1 MERKVI
7 LNILN
12 VRNYKLPDNQQQY
25 IESDSE
31 EFLTHKIDDP
41 LDKIYVFFPPMPKV
55 GVNTIRQYTKSMED
69 EKVTKAI
76 IVYDNT
82 ITAFAKQQT
91 DQNKNMSIEYFK
103 KNELLVDKLSHVLVP
118 KHELISE
125 EEKKELL
132 KIYKIKDIH
141 IPKIYSTD
149 QIARYFGAKRGQV
162 FKITRNTETSGEN
175 IYYRIVI

>member
-1 MERKVI
+1 MERRVI

-31 EFLTHKIDDP
+31 ELLTHKIDDP
-41 LDKIYVFFPPMPKV
+41 FDKIYVFFPPMPKV

-91 DQNKNMSIEYFK
+91 DQNKTLSIEYFK
-103 KNELLVDKLSHVLVP
+103 KNELLIDKLSHVLVP

-132 KIYKIKDIH
+132 RVYKIKDIH

>member
-7 LNILN
+7 LNILK
-12 VRNYKLPDNQQQY
+12 VRNYKLPENQEQF
-25 IESDSE
+25 INSDQE
-31 EFLTHKIDDP
+31 ELLTHKINDP
-41 LDKIYVFFPPMPKV
+41 LDKIYVFFPLMSKV
-55 GVNTIRQYTKSMED
+55 GVNTIRQYIKSMED
-69 EKVTKAI
+69 NKATKAI
-76 IVYDNT
+76 IVYDSS

-91 DQNKNMSIEYFK
+91 EQNKTLNIEYFK
-103 KNELLVDKLSHVLVP
+103 RNELLIDKLEHVLVP
-118 KHELISE
+118 KHEIISE

-162 FKITRNTETSGEN
+162 FKITRNTETSGET
-175 IYYRIVI
+175 IYYRIVV

>member
-7 LNILN
+7 LDMLQI
-12 VRNYKLPDNQQQY
+12 RNYKLPDNCQEF
-25 IESDSE
+25 INSNSE
-31 EFLTHKIDDP
+31 ELLCHKNDNP
-41 LDKIYVFFPPMPKV
+41 VDKIYVFLPQITKV
-55 GVNTIRQYTKSMED
+55 GVNTIRQYTKAMED

-91 DQNKNMSIEYFK
+91 DQNKTLVFEYFK
-103 KNELLVDKLSHVLVP
+103 KNELLVNKLKHTLVP
-118 KHELISE
+118 KHEIISE

-132 KIYKIKDIH
+132 KIYKIKDAH
-141 IPKIYSTD
+141 LPKIYSTD
-149 QIARYFGAKRGQV
+149 QIVRYFGAKRGQV
-162 FKITRNTETSGEN
+162 FKITRNTETSGET